1 MTVTWSH
8 ARSITLWGIFMDIH
22 DLCRYGKRIQVGRGE
37 IISDGIEGS
46 EDDYMYVLDK
56 GLAAL
61 TSTNKKGD
69 EFIYLFF
76 RGPRCI
82 GFAPL
87 VRQFLGVDPMPSIHE
102 PAMFTI
108 LAKSD
113 CELYR
118 IDRKTFAMLHKEQPF
133 RDLMM
138 NIVFTTYMEVLYH
151 YYTSRETSAAGR
163 LCWLIMEQSEPDDSE
178 SLVLDPL
185 FTYDELSHYLG
196 VHSIT
201 VARIM
206 SALKKTGAITKS
218 GRKTIIN
225 DLGKLRAVID
235 DDLVLDY

>member
-1 MTVTWSH
+1 
-8 ARSITLWGIFMDIH
+8 MDIT
-22 DLCRYGKRIQVGRGE
+22 DLYKYGQKVSVKRGE

-46 EDDYMYVLDK
+46 NDEYMYVLEH

-69 EFIYLFF
+69 EYIYLFF
-76 RGPRCI
+76 RGPKCI

-87 VRQFLGVDPMPSIHE
+87 VRQYLDIQPFPSIHE

-118 IDRKTFAMLHKEQPF
+118 IDRKTFRMLIEDPKTSGLLLQV
-133 RDLMM
+133 
-138 NIVFTTYMEVLYH
+138 VFNTYMGVLYH

-163 LCWLIMEQSEPDDSE
+163 LCWLILEQSEKDKHGE
-178 SLVLDPL
+178 LTLDPV

-196 VHSIT
+196 VHTIT

-206 SALKKTGAITKS
+206 SSLKRIGAIKKC
-218 GRKTIIN
+218 GRKTLIT
-225 DLGKLRAVID
+225 DVQKLRDVINE
-235 DDLVLDY
+235 DLSLEY